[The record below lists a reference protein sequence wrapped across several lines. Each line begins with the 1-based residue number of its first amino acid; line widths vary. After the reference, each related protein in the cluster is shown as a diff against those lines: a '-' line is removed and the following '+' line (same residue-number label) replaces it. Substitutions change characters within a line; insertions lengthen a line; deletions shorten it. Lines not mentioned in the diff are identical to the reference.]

1 MKKPLSKQRIL
12 VIMLILLL
20 LSGCQADLPAEPEI
34 TTEGETAYTGQIY
47 LYGEAHGVKAIYER
61 EFEIW
66 KSYYEEQGMRHLF
79 VELPYY
85 TAAYLNLWMEA
96 SDDVLLMAV
105 YEDMVGTANYNP
117 DFLEFKKRIKAEMP
131 ETIFHGTDVGHQYDT
146 TGKRYLTYLES
157 ENLKASEA
165 YAITKEAIEQGKY
178 YYKHD
183 ADDYRENKMAEN
195 FLRALETVGHA
206 DIMGIYGSAHT
217 GLDAMNY
224 TNQVDGMAKQL
235 VALYGSQVHSEDL
248 SWIAKDIE
256 PLRVDTIEIEGE
268 TYEASYFGKQDMT
281 GFKNFKFREVWR
293 LESAY
298 DTFKSYKK
306 TGDVLPYNNYPM
318 LVEVGQVFV
327 IDYGK
332 TDGSVTRT
340 VHISDGALWQD
351 MPSTEEVEVE

>member
-1 MKKPLSKQRIL
+1 MKKPSIKQFVL
-12 VIMLILLL
+12 VIMLFLLL
-20 LSGCQADLPAEPEI
+20 LSGCQANVTAEPEI
-34 TTEGETAYTGQIY
+34 TTEGESAYTGQIY
-47 LYGEAHGVKAIYER
+47 LYGEAHGVKKIYER

-66 KSYYEEQGMRHLF
+66 KSYYKNQGMRHLF

-85 TAAYLNLWMEA
+85 TAEFYNLWMKA
-96 SDDVLLMAV
+96 DDDTILMEV
-105 YEDMVGTANYNP
+105 YDDLNGTSAQNM
-117 DFLEFKKRIKAEMP
+117 DFVDFFKKIKAELP
-131 ETIFHGTDVGHQYDT
+131 ETIFYGTDVGHQYDT
-146 TGKRYLTYLES
+146 TGRRYLKYLES
-157 ENLKASEA
+157 ENLKDSEA
-165 YAITKEAIEQGKY
+165 YQLTLEAIEQGKY
-178 YYKHD
+178 YYQKS
-183 ADDYRENKMAEN
+183 AEIFRENKMVEN
-195 FLRALETVGHA
+195 FIRALNTIENTDV
-206 DIMGIYGSAHT
+206 MGIYGSAHT

-248 SWIAKDIE
+248 SGLAKEIDPI
-256 PLRVDTIEIEGE
+256 RVDTIEIEGE
-268 TYEASYFGKQDMT
+268 TYKASYFGKQDMT

-340 VHISDGALWQD
+340 IHISDGKLWQD
-351 MPSTEEVEVE
+351 MLSTEEIKVE